1 MSQQSK
7 AEIYKQIAEKARA
20 RMSPLGPEARK
31 FADGASM
38 LRSDAPAPAPELVS
52 APAPAPAHAHAD
64 VHAEPAIP
72 AAPLAPSTPSSTG
85 GAPSAAPE
93 GSGLAPVPTAL
104 AEHVAE
110 LEAAV
115 AAKDEELELA
125 KRKAM
130 AYVEELLL
138 DKQDLTRK
146 IAEEEDARINGTED
160 VRGAAEAELQSL
172 ADAVQAEEEAQATAQ
187 DEAREALAQA
197 QQLRSLVESL
207 KSDGQSGAP
216 STLDK
221 LRSQLA
227 QARESSAR
235 HTARLDAVR
244 AELAASEEA
253 LADMKAAAEAAA
265 ADASAARREAAA
277 AREAA
282 AKSAAA
288 LAACESQLAGTEAAL
303 TQLAPNEMA
312 AARDV
317 GDGGGGAT
325 TAPPAAPPPLQGP
338 GEGDKPSH
346 DLVDVALTPHPSAS
360 ATAEVEAPEDDQRP
374 LAEVLTEWAIDGAKE
389 DSAITN
395 PVLGIEAILEYV
407 NDWRTALAEPEPKQK
422 HIGDAPPPR
431 AS

>member
-1 MSQQSK
+1 MMSHSK

-20 RMSPLGPEARK
+20 RMSPLGPDARK

-38 LRSDAPAPAPELVS
+38 LRSDERCCGA
-52 APAPAPAHAHAD
+52 
-64 VHAEPAIP
+64 
-72 AAPLAPSTPSSTG
+72 TP
-85 GAPSAAPE
+85 
-93 GSGLAPVPTAL
+93 APVPAVL
-104 AEHVAE
+104 AEQAAE
-110 LEAAV
+110 LEAVV

-138 DKQDLTRK
+138 DKKDLTRK
-146 IAEEEDARINGTED
+146 IADEEDARISSTD
-160 VRGAAEAELQSL
+160 DLRGAAGTALQSL

-197 QQLRSLVESL
+197 QQLRSMVESL

-227 QARESSAR
+227 LARQVSAQ
-235 HTARLDAVR
+235 HAARLDAVR
-244 AELAASEEA
+244 TELAASEEA
-253 LADMKAAAEAAA
+253 LAEMMAAAGVAAA
-265 ADASAARREAAA
+265 NASAARQEAAA

-282 AKSAAA
+282 ATSALT
-288 LAACESQLAGTEAAL
+288 LATCESQLAGTEAAL
-303 TQLAPNEMA
+303 TQLAPNELVRA
-312 AARDV
+312 ADC
-317 GDGGGGAT
+317 GGGGGGT
-325 TAPPAAPPPLQGP
+325 PPPVLPPLQDR
-338 GEGDKPSH
+338 GEGGKPSH
-346 DLVDVALTPHPSAS
+346 DLVEVALTPHLSVS
-360 ATAEVEAPEDDQRP
+360 ATAEAEVPGDDQRP

-407 NDWRTALAEPEPKQK
+407 NDWRTALAEPDPKQK
-422 HIGDAPPPR
+422 PCGHLSEAPPPR